1 MIKKSPLRQTFHW
14 ARGHWSTCCRSQKQ
28 QCSRPSWYLWGF
40 FWHIFNLHD
49 IVILC
54 PCKVFINNKSC
65 HWLQRKRWWCQC
77 WWWCQPSWQQCQWVS
92 GAGQDLDH
100 GSPILIA
107 EHRLG
112 WTPGDYLLYSWIL
125 FYYHRLLRSY
135 LDTLVV
141 RIAHKDPS
149 IIENNNT
156 LEVVDIIIFTAII
169 TIDVTMIIISTC
181 GLVNSPFPRPRLPTA
196 RIKSSSIVFLL
207 EPRLVHDLQ
216 W

>member
-1 MIKKSPLRQTFHW
+1 MLMMMSTFMT
-14 ARGHWSTCCRSQKQ
+14 AMPVGLWSWPGPRPRVPHLD
-28 QCSRPSWYLWGF
+28 SRAPVGLNTWRLSSL
-40 FWHIFNLHD
+40 
-49 IVILC
+49 
-54 PCKVFINNKSC
+54 FINIV
-65 HWLQRKRWWCQC
+65 L
-77 WWWCQPSWQQCQWVS
+77 
-92 GAGQDLDH
+92 
-100 GSPILIA
+100 
-107 EHRLG
+107 
-112 WTPGDYLLYSWIL
+112 
-125 FYYHRLLRSY
+125 LLRSY